1 MSGSRNAMLERED
14 DSVHGASASEAACA
28 ASVPVER
35 KGQGIIHRLFGGYAE
50 LLRVPHAARFT
61 IGSVIACMPLAMIGM
76 SITIGVQQ
84 IYGSYTFAGALSA
97 VYSVSFALLS
107 PQLGKLADRFGQRA
121 AAIPAIIIWTI
132 ASQVFIAAAN
142 ARVPEWVLFCIV
154 PFLAFIPPWAA
165 MSRARWRHLLKGD
178 ERRISTSLS
187 LCSVFDECMWVVGNP
202 LSSTLA
208 VISGALAMRFGA
220 ICAVIG
226 AVMVLTE
233 ATTMPPSQRDLE
245 RGADGASR
253 DGRREVALA
262 GGAFDAIEESEAAAA
277 VTADLASPASSG
289 GIWGPGMIALLAIYF
304 GLGAFQNATG
314 VSIVSFA
321 REAGVPQ
328 VSGLVIACFSV
339 SSLTGALFFGAISWK
354 TPLWRRFYTCL
365 VVLAIGL
372 SLFVLAPN
380 LWMIGAIYLVV
391 GLCQAPI
398 FINGNEIIMHLVSP
412 LRFTEAIAWS
422 STLYSIGCSCGSA
435 IAGPFIDAYG
445 HTGGFAMVAVLALVT
460 LGIGLMGVK
469 QVRASTAGH

>member
-14 DSVHGASASEAACA
+14 AAVHGASASEAACA

-142 ARVPEWVLFCIV
+142 ARVPEWVLFCIA

-178 ERRISTSLS
+178 EKRISTSLS

-233 ATTMPPSQRDLE
+233 TTTMPPSQRDLE
-245 RGADGASR
+245 R
-253 DGRREVALA
+253 EA
-262 GGAFDAIEESEAAAA
+262 GGSAGSSTSVPSSVAGVSVEA
-277 VTADLASPASSG
+277 VPADLSSPASSG

-321 REAGVPQ
+321 REAGMPQ

-380 LWMIGAIYLVV
+380 LWVIGAIYLVV

-422 STLYSIGCSCGSA
+422 STLYSIGSSCGSA

-460 LGIGLMGVK
+460 LGIGFMGLK

>member
-14 DSVHGASASEAACA
+14 AAVHGASASEAACA
-28 ASVPVER
+28 ASVPVEC

-107 PQLGKLADRFGQRA
+107 PQLGKLSDRFGQRA

-142 ARVPEWVLFCIV
+142 ARVPEWVLFCIA

-178 ERRISTSLS
+178 EKRISTSLS

-245 RGADGASR
+245 R
-253 DGRREVALA
+253 EA
-262 GGAFDAIEESEAAAA
+262 GGSAGPSTSIPSSA
-277 VTADLASPASSG
+277 VGPAVKAVPADLSSPASSG

-380 LWMIGAIYLVV
+380 LWVIGAIYLVV

-412 LRFTEAIAWS
+412 LRFTEAIAWL
-422 STLYSIGCSCGSA
+422 STLYSIGSSCGSA

-460 LGIGLMGVK
+460 LGIGFMGLK

>member
-1 MSGSRNAMLERED
+1 MSGSRNAILERED
-14 DSVHGASASEAACA
+14 AAVHGASASEAACA

-61 IGSVIACMPLAMIGM
+61 IGSVIASMPLAMIGM

-142 ARVPEWVLFCIV
+142 ARVPEWVLFCIA

-178 ERRISTSLS
+178 EKRISTSLS

-245 RGADGASR
+245 WG
-253 DGRREVALA
+253 A
-262 GGAFDAIEESEAAAA
+262 GGSAGPSTSIPSSAADPA
-277 VTADLASPASSG
+277 VEVVPADLSSPASSG

-380 LWMIGAIYLVV
+380 LWVIGAIYLVV

-422 STLYSIGCSCGSA
+422 STLYSIGSSCGSA

-460 LGIGLMGVK
+460 LGIGFMGVK